1 MCFFRKKII
10 ESSEKEKKNEISSHS
25 FPKTEIKSFPK
36 TETKSLPKTEIKS
49 KPLNKGKYSG
59 KYEIFPE
66 AGLFK
71 YRLKASNGEILIVS
85 SGYTSRKGATLGI
98 ETFKK
103 SVKNG
108 NFKYVTDKN
117 NFSQFRLYT
126 QNGSRLIANGEY
138 YDSMAGAISAMES
151 VGKFVKTSKYI
162 QLEEIPLNE
171 IREEVVSLKPITK
184 NKNGKIEV
192 FLEDKYWKASLSAS
206 NGQVLFVTSGYS
218 SRDSLIQGIDAI
230 KNEIDNDTFRV
241 SCDKQNRY
249 QFKLYSRNNQ
259 QLLVGETYGNKADA
273 FSAVDS
279 VRRFAP
285 DAKIVDL

>member
-1 MCFFRKKII
+1 MCFM
-10 ESSEKEKKNEISSHS
+10 KKNKKKTSENPKKVENKKSSLVK
-25 FPKTEIKSFPK
+25 PAIKQKKKES
-36 TETKSLPKTEIKS
+36 E
-49 KPLNKGKYSG
+49 KYSG

-85 SGYTSRKGATLGI
+85 AGYVSRRGARAGI

-103 SVKNG
+103 NVKTG
-108 NFKYVTDKN
+108 NFKFVTDKN
-117 NFSQFRLYT
+117 NYSQFRLYT
-126 QNGSRLIANGEY
+126 ANGARLIANGEY
-138 YDSMAGAISAMES
+138 YDSMAGAISAAES
-151 VGKFVKTSKYI
+151 VKNFSKTKKCD
-162 QLEEIPLNE
+162 QLEEIPNNE
-171 IREEVVSLKPITK
+171 IREEIVSLNPVER
-184 NKNGKIEV
+184 NQNGKIEI
-192 FLEDKYWKASLSAS
+192 FREGKYWKGSLLAS
-206 NGQVLFVTSGYS
+206 NGKILFVTSGYS
-218 SRDSLIQGIDAI
+218 SRDSLIQGIEAI
-230 KNEIDNDTFRV
+230 KNEIDYDTFRV

-249 QFKLYSRNNQ
+249 QFKLYSTNNQ

>member
-1 MCFFRKKII
+1 MKKTKKVTSENSKKM
-10 ESSEKEKKNEISSHS
+10 ESSKSASSKTTLKAKK
-25 FPKTEIKSFPK
+25 
-36 TETKSLPKTEIKS
+36 
-49 KPLNKGKYSG
+49 KPVDKYSG

-85 SGYTSRKGATLGI
+85 AGYVSRRGVIAGI

-103 SVKNG
+103 NVKHG

-117 NFSQFRLYT
+117 NYSQFRLYT
-126 QNGSRLIANGEY
+126 ANGARLIANGEY
-138 YDSMAGAISAMES
+138 YDSMPGAISAMES
-151 VGKFVKTSKYI
+151 VKNFAINKKFV
-162 QLEEIPLNE
+162 QLEEIPNNE
-171 IREEVVSLKPITK
+171 IREEIVSLDPIEK
-184 NKNGKIEV
+184 NQNGKIEV
-192 FLEDKYWKASLSAS
+192 FREGKYWKGSLLAS
-206 NGQVLFVTSGYS
+206 NGKVLFVTSGYS
-218 SRDSLIQGIDAI
+218 SRDSLIQGLDAI
-230 KNEIDNDTFRV
+230 KNEIDHDTFRV
-241 SCDKQNRY
+241 SRDKQNRY
-249 QFKLYSRNNQ
+249 QFKLYSTNNQ